1 MTKSG
6 LVRIAVVLLGIVVLL
21 VGRGCYF
28 YSGYYSPPATAAPDY
43 GDIIV
48 PPAPAAEFPE
58 EVVPAKE
65 MAVLIDLARYND
77 FDLEELN
84 ALMLQLISR
93 GLTITLLDMEDELET
108 ELSSDVGALVIV
120 SPTHEFSK
128 EEKEA
133 LHDFLDNGGRLL
145 LIADPTRRDSINK
158 LSLEFGLI
166 FEPGYLYNMTEYETN
181 YRNIF
186 VTDFEDSEITRDL
199 KQVVFYTAGSISSA
213 DGGIAFVDDNTHS
226 SQIESRTRLSPM
238 AMANDSKVLAI
249 YDLTFMT
256 EPYNGTLDNN
266 QLIANIADWL
276 ADAVV
281 ELDDTDEED
290 DLETETDNN
299 VYNEI
304 GNQDEREVNRGEP

>member
-1 MTKSG
+1 MTKSR

-28 YSGYYSPPATAAPDY
+28 YSGYYSPPATAVPAY

-48 PPAPAAEFPE
+48 PPAPATEFPE

-65 MAVLIDLARYND
+65 MAVLIDLTRNND
-77 FDLEELN
+77 FALEELN
-84 ALMLQLISR
+84 VLMLQLISR
-93 GLTITLLDMEDELET
+93 GVTINLLDMEDELET
-108 ELSSDVGALVIV
+108 ELSSDVGAFVIV
-120 SPTHEFSK
+120 SPMREFSK
-128 EEKEA
+128 QEKES
-133 LHDFLDNGGRLL
+133 LHEFLDNGGRLL
-145 LIADPTRRDSINK
+145 LIADPIRRDSINK

-186 VTDFEDSEITRDL
+186 VTDFKDSEITRGL

-213 DGGIAFVDDNTHS
+213 DGGIAFVDENTYS

-238 AMANDSKVLAI
+238 AMANNAKVLGI

-256 EPYNGTLDNN
+256 EPYNRSLDNN
-266 QLIANIADWL
+266 RLIANIADWL
-276 ADAVV
+276 AGAAD
-281 ELDDTDEED
+281 ELEAEEEEEAEADEEGYQEMENEDDTEAK
-290 DLETETDNN
+290 
-299 VYNEI
+299 
-304 GNQDEREVNRGEP
+304 GEVNHES